1 MKPLKKTNS
10 KFIQKMNRLG
20 LLILLLCV
28 SGITNAQEAEEVSD
42 AQAET
47 EEPAL
52 EAEEVSDAQAETEA
66 PALEASA
73 DVKKDTVNNF
83 KKIKLDGISAVV
95 GDYVILDSDIEK
107 TLIDL
112 KSQGVSTE
120 DVTRCGLLGK
130 LMEDRLYAHQA
141 VQDSLLVSDDE
152 VAATTDNQIRSFVQ
166 QIGSMEKLLKFYKK
180 EDEASL
186 REDINKI
193 NKLRMLSE
201 KMQSS
206 IVEVIEITPEEV
218 RQFYGKIP
226 EDERPVFGAEME
238 IAQIVKAPK
247 PTEEEKQNVI
257 DKLNTIKADVEDNDS
272 SFSVKA
278 ILYSQDPGSKSKGG
292 FYSITKDT
300 GFDKSF
306 KDVAFSLK
314 EGEISEPFET
324 PFGYHIIF
332 VEKIRGQELD
342 LRHILMQ
349 PEISDKALDAV
360 KSELDTI
367 RKHIMEG
374 KYSFGDAARN
384 FSDEKETKFDGGLL
398 RNPTNFDSRFELT
411 KMDPALYNQVRNL
424 KDDEISYPM
433 LEEDPRGGGPK
444 YKMLMVTNRYDEHVA
459 DFAKD
464 YLKIQQLAKTEK
476 QYKAIKNWMDDHIND
491 TYINVNEANYDCDFA
506 NNWIKD

>member
-1 MKPLKKTNS
+1 MGKVN
-10 KFIQKMNRLG
+10 KFAIILG
-20 LLILLLCV
+20 CLFLTGM
-28 SGITNAQEAEEVSD
+28 SFAQ
-42 AQAET
+42 ET
-47 EEPAL
+47 EEATESENESIAPAL
-52 EAEEVSDAQAETEA
+52 EAEAVVEKD
-66 PALEASA
+66 SA
-73 DVKKDTVNNF
+73 KPF
-83 KKIKLDGISAVV
+83 KKIKLDGIAAVV
-95 GDYVILDSDIEK
+95 GDYVILESDIEK

-112 KSQGVSTE
+112 KSQGVSTA

-152 VAATTDNQIRSFVQ
+152 IAATTDRQIQSFVQ
-166 QIGSMEKLLKFYKK
+166 QTGSMEKLLKFYKK

-206 IVEVIEITPEEV
+206 IVEKIEITPEEV
-218 RQFYGKIP
+218 RQFFNKIP

-247 PTEEEKQNVI
+247 PTEKEIQNVI
-257 DKLNTIKADVEDNDS
+257 DKLNEIKADVEDNDA

-300 GFDKSF
+300 GFDKTF
-306 KDVAFSLK
+306 KDVAFSLR
-314 EGEISEPFET
+314 EGEVSEPFET
-324 PFGYHIIF
+324 QFGYHIIYI
-332 VEKIRGQELD
+332 EKIRGQELD
-342 LRHILMQ
+342 LRHILIQ
-349 PEISDKALDAV
+349 PKISQQALDEV
-360 KSELDTI
+360 KTELDTI

-374 KYSFGDAARN
+374 KYTFAQAALN

-411 KMDPALYNQVRNL
+411 KMDPTLYNQVRNL
-424 KDDEISYPM
+424 KDDEISYPI

-444 YKMLMVTNRYDEHVA
+444 YKILKVTNRYDEHVA

-464 YLKIQQLAKTEK
+464 YIKIQQLAKTEK
-476 QYKAIKNWMDDHIND
+476 QYNAIKKWMDEHIDD
-491 TYINVNEANYDCDFA
+491 TYISVNDSNRDCDFA